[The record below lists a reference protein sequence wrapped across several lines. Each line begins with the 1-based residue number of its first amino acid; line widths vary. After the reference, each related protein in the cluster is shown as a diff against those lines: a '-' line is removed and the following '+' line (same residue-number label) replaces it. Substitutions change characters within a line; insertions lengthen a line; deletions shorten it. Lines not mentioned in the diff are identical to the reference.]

1 MKIFY
6 LINSRMPTEKAEGV
20 EAMKLCEAF
29 AKARGYTRSDDNTA
43 DTRGNYISGNQ
54 RSNQRESASIE
65 VEMVA
70 PRRLNKI
77 KEDPFAFYGVER
89 NFKIVK
95 LPVIDLIPFLS
106 SKIIFWIEA
115 ISFSVSCLIYLLIYS
130 KKEDIIFSHDQISLF
145 LISFLRKNAFYDIHD
160 FPRGGFGLYGCLFKN
175 LAGIITTNKWKREQ
189 LIKKFKL
196 NENKILS
203 WPNGVDLEKFDLKI
217 SKEEARKKLDLPQ
230 DKILVGYVGMLK
242 TMGMGKGIETAI
254 GALKF
259 LLENVMLV
267 LVGGSEEDVD
277 EYEKAAERAGLVEK
291 VNFVGWVK
299 HELIPYYLKA
309 FDVLI
314 APFPRNDHY
323 EFYMCPMKILEYM
336 ASKRPI
342 VASDLN
348 SIRELIS
355 EKESV
360 LIQPESEEAL
370 AAGIKQIIE
379 NQQFADE
386 ISSSAFNKAQ
396 NFTWQNRAQAIINFM
411 ESFVA

>member
-1 MKIFY
+1 MLDLAKAKIFY

-29 AKARGYTRSDDNTA
+29 AEARGYTRSDDNAA
-43 DTRGNYISGNQ
+43 DTRGN
-54 RSNQRESASIE
+54 QRESAFAIE

-89 NFKIVK
+89 NFEIVK

-115 ISFSVSCLIYLLIYS
+115 VTFSISCLIYLLIYS
-130 KKEDIIFSHDQISLF
+130 RKNDIIFSHNQISLF

-160 FPRGGFGLYGCLFKN
+160 FPKKQTGLYGRLFKN

-196 NENKILS
+196 DEKKVFS

-217 SKEEARKKLDLPQ
+217 SKEEARRKLNLPQ
-230 DKILVGYVGMLK
+230 DKYLAGYVGMLK

-254 GALKF
+254 ESLKF

-267 LVGGSEEDVD
+267 LVGGSKEDVD
-277 EYEKAAERAGLVEK
+277 EYKKAAEGAGLVEK

-355 EKESV
+355 GKESV

-370 AAGIKQIIE
+370 ASGIKQIIE

-386 ISSSAFNKAQ
+386 ISSSAFNKAR
-396 NFTWQNRAQAIINFM
+396 NFTWRSRAQAIINFIKI
-411 ESFVA
+411 SLT